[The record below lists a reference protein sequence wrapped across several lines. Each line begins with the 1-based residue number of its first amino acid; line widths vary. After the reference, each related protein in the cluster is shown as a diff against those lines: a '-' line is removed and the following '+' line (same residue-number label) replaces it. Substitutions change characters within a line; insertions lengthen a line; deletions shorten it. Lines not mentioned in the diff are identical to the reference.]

1 MEGGVIRRSAVEA
14 KVTKIMESARAIEIL
29 ERQRAAI
36 DGLRSSRRSQEF
48 TKWQRDTEVAVQKV
62 FGTDSRHST
71 DFSGIRYSPMVFS
84 LGGNS
89 DSEFHEAHLHG
100 LDKANSVLASMV
112 DEIREYDLDSDM
124 DSPTRILGALEQVCL
139 RFHMVARQLRVRY
152 SNRTTLEIDDE
163 YDVQDLLHALLK
175 LNFDDVRREEWTPSY
190 AGGSA
195 RADFL
200 LKEESVVIEVKK
212 TRQGLSVSDIG
223 AQLLVDIARYQTH
236 PDCRQLVCF
245 IYDPEVRIGNPIGLE
260 RDLEKT
266 PAKMPVRVIVGPK
279 GT

>member
-1 MEGGVIRRSAVEA
+1 MGS
-14 KVTKIMESARAIEIL
+14 KVMESARAIEIL

-48 TKWQRDTEVAVQKV
+48 TKWQRDTEVAVQKI
-62 FGTDSRHST
+62 FGADSRHSA
-71 DFSGIRYSPMVFS
+71 DFSGIRYSLMVMT
-84 LGGNS
+84 NS
-89 DSEFHEAHLHG
+89 TPDSAFHEAYLDG
-100 LDKANSVLASMV
+100 LDTAKSILSSMI
-112 DEIREYDLDSDM
+112 DEIREYDLDSDS
-124 DSPTRILGALEQVCL
+124 DSPTKVLGTLEQVCL
-139 RFHMVARQLRVRY
+139 RFHMVARQLRVRH

-163 YDVQDLLHALLK
+163 YDVQDLLHDLLK

-200 LKEESVVIEVKK
+200 LKEEGTVIEVKK
-212 TRQGLSVSDIG
+212 TRQGLSVPDIG
-223 AQLLVDIARYQTH
+223 AQLLVDIARYQAH
-236 PDCRQLVCF
+236 PDCTQLVCF
-245 IYDPEVRIGNPIGLE
+245 IYDPEGRIGNPIGLE
-260 RDLEKT
+260 RDLEKS

>member
-1 MEGGVIRRSAVEA
+1 MITRSAV
-14 KVTKIMESARAIEIL
+14 KVKVSKIMESARAIEIL

-36 DGLRSSRRSQEF
+36 DDLRSSRRSQEF
-48 TKWQRDTEVAVQKV
+48 TKWQRDTEVAVQRI
-62 FGTDSRHST
+62 FGADSRHST
-71 DFSGIRYSPMVFS
+71 DFSEIRYSLSIFTTGTPD
-84 LGGNS
+84 S
-89 DSEFHEAHLHG
+89 DFHEAYLHG
-100 LDKANSVLASMV
+100 LDTAKSILSSMI
-112 DEIREYDLDSDM
+112 DEIREYDLDADT
-124 DSPTRILGALEQVCL
+124 DSPTKVLGTLEQVCL
-139 RFHMVARQLRVRY
+139 RFHMVARQLRVRH

-200 LKEESVVIEVKK
+200 LKEEGIVIEVKK
-212 TRQGLSVSDIG
+212 TRQGLSVADIG
-223 AQLLVDIARYQTH
+223 AQLLVDIARYQSH
-236 PDCRQLVCF
+236 PDCKQLVCF
-245 IYDPEVRIGNPIGLE
+245 IYDPEGRIGNPIGLE

>member
-1 MEGGVIRRSAVEA
+1 M
-14 KVTKIMESARAIEIL
+14 THLDPTRAMEIL

-36 DGLRSSRRSQEF
+36 DGLRTSRRSPEF
-48 TKWQRDTEVAVQKV
+48 TKWKRDTEVAVQRI
-62 FGTDSRHST
+62 FGADSRHSS
-71 DFSGIRYSPMVFS
+71 DFSDVRYS
-84 LGGNS
+84 LGVVYSGMP
-89 DSEFHEAHLHG
+89 DHEFQAAYIGG
-100 LDKANSVLASMV
+100 LETARSILSSMI
-112 DEIREYDLDSDM
+112 DEIREYDLDPGA
-124 DSPTRILGALEQVCL
+124 DSPTKVSGTLERMCL

-152 SNRTTLEIDDE
+152 SSRSTLEIDDE
-163 YDVQDLLHALLK
+163 YDVQDLLHAILK

-200 LKEESVVIEVKK
+200 LKEEGIVIEVKK
-212 TRQGLSVSDIG
+212 TRQGLSVADIG

-236 PDCRQLVCF
+236 PDCKQLVCF
-245 IYDPEVRIGNPIGLE
+245 IYDPEGRIGNPIGLE

-279 GT
+279 GA